1 MDRDKRRQRE
11 EARRPGMR
19 RILDAMK
26 AIERERPGLLEKA
39 AVAAKE
45 LAKNRG
51 GGGGRSPG

>member
-1 MDRDKRRQRE
+1 
-11 EARRPGMR
+11 MR
-19 RILDAMK
+19 RVLDAMK
-26 AIERERPGLLEKA
+26 AIEREQPGALEKA

>member
-1 MDRDKRRQRE
+1 MDRDKRSQRE

-19 RILDAMK
+19 RVLDAMK